1 MANVTSSGNTTI
13 KPTISAAKFMGA
25 SHAAGSSLENQVQTI
40 RNLVFDNNMSISSIR
55 SILDSASLHSHIDTE
70 EGGSLEETN
79 NILMDI
85 GNAISLDF
93 ANRITEG
100 KEEVKG
106 IQSQKSKEKFGRAE
120 SKVEGKGRKI
130 GSIFKNTESKAASPV
145 QGIFG
150 KIMSFLG
157 LLGTGIAVNAGFEWL
172 KDDKNK
178 KKLSLFFNMIKENWK
193 WILGATGLF
202 VGAGILGSFAGA
214 VTSIGKILAILSG
227 PAGIAALLS
236 GAGLAW
242 AFWTRNDIGERQKEV
257 FQALTETEGNTL
269 TEKRNNLKKKLQD
282 QLNPNSDNYI
292 SPINI
297 VGRQEVASKI
307 KFLEDGFY
315 GGFSGKETIDWNTF
329 KVPTG
334 HIDVMKKNKESLSNL
349 QSPKNVNMSFI
360 NLPGITEGSNQQG
373 SSTVATAVPNISSAN
388 FSDPYRQLTPNI
400 YGIYV

>member
-70 EGGSLEETN
+70 DESTGGSLEETN

-178 KKLSLFFNMIKENWK
+178 KKLSLFFDMVKENWK

-227 PAGIAALLS
+227 PAGIAALVA
-236 GAGLAW
+236 GAGVAW
-242 AFWTRNDIGERQKEV
+242 AFWTRNDIGKSEKEV
-257 FQALTETEGNTL
+257 LQSLTVTEGSTL
-269 TEKRNNLKKKLQD
+269 AEKRNNLIKKLQE
-282 QLNPNSDNYI
+282 QKSNLNPLQKVQG
-292 SPINI
+292 
-297 VGRQEVASKI
+297 VGSEIDKRI
-307 KFLEDGFY
+307 KFLKYGFY
-315 GGFSGKETIDWNTF
+315 KGFSGQETIDWNTF

-334 HIDVMKKNKESLSNL
+334 HIDVMKRNKESLSNL